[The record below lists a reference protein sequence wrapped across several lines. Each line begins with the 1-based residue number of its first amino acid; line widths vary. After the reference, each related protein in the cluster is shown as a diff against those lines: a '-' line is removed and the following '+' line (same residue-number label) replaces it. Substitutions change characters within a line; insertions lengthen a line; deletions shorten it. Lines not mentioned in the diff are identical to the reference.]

1 MNSSYDAYNEWIE
14 KLKEQ
19 LLKLIESRGQSMKNY
34 ESLLKYYQTQLGWS
48 EEKALKYVIGMFND
62 GTMDEIIALGK
73 GDEE

>member
-1 MNSSYDAYNEWIE
+1 MVE

-73 GDEE
+73 GDED